1 MKEKLVLGLVLLAL
15 AVSNLWS
22 YNYGQYV
29 EGLRAEAI
37 ASAQTATNAQA
48 ATEVVVAERKV
59 EQAAQAEVNE
69 VSFNAVID
77 QADLSVALAV
87 ANGTV
92 DRLQRE
98 LETTRSNLSGE
109 GSYSSLA
116 ERSAAATRASM
127 VLSEL
132 YGKCERRVVEV
143 VGLYQDARH
152 RGLNCSTSYDNVRK
166 VFNDGG

>member
-1 MKEKLVLGLVLLAL
+1 MNKYLALGLVLLLMASHWGAYQYGGYVRGLAATNTAL
-15 AVSNLWS
+15 VKVADN
-22 YNYGQYV
+22 
-29 EGLRAEAI
+29 AT
-37 ASAQTATNAQA
+37 AQTGL
-48 ATEVVVAERKV
+48 EVAERKV
-59 EQAAQAEVNE
+59 EQTAQAVVNE
-69 VSFNAVID
+69 VSLNAVVD
-77 QADLSVALAV
+77 QATLATSLAI

-98 LETTRSNLSGE
+98 LATTRNNLAGAGTYSG
-109 GSYSSLA
+109 LA